1 VVLVRIHVIKNGETL
16 WHIAQT
22 YGTTVNQIIQA
33 NGVDNPNGLVVGESL
48 VIPAPYHQYIVQ
60 RGDTL
65 SSIARRFGINV
76 QEIIA
81 ANQIADPSNLAVG
94 QVLTIPVIY
103 HAIRS
108 GETLWSIARRYG
120 TTVDAIAQA
129 NQIENPSMISTGQ
142 TLKIPEA
149 TRPVIEVNAYLTR
162 MGQGGADLI
171 APLTPYFTYVSPF
184 SHKINNDGSIA
195 PINDDLIINTAWRGR
210 TAPFLILTNIVENFS
225 SSHAALIL
233 RNPDLQN
240 TIITNVLRMLKE
252 KGYAGLN
259 IDFEYVYPE
268 DRENYNQFL
277 RRMAER
283 LRPEGYLVST
293 ALAPKVRG
301 DQQGLL
307 YEAHD
312 YPVHGQLVDFS
323 VLMTYEWGWSGGKPW
338 AIAPINQVRK
348 VLDYA
353 VTVIPRN
360 KIMMGTPIYG
370 RDWKIPWV
378 QGTHAKTVSPK
389 QAVNLAG
396 KYGAPIQYDETYQAP
411 FFRYTDEM
419 GQQHEVWF
427 EDVRSMQ
434 AKYDLVKEYKLRGLS
449 YWVLGPSFPQNWPLL
464 ASNFTPRKR

>member
-1 VVLVRIHVIKNGETL
+1 VRIHVVQPGETVTSIARKNGTN
-16 WHIAQT
+16 I
-22 YGTTVNQIIQA
+22 NQIIA
-33 NGVDNPNGLVVGESL
+33 LNGLDNPNVLVVGESL
-48 VIPAPYHQYIVQ
+48 VIPVPYKQYIVQ
-60 RGDTL
+60 SGD
-65 SSIARRFGINV
+65 
-76 QEIIA
+76 
-81 ANQIADPSNLAVG
+81 
-94 QVLTIPVIY
+94 
-103 HAIRS
+103 
-108 GETLWSIARRYG
+108 TLWSIANRYG
-120 TTVDAIAQA
+120 TTVEAIVQE
-129 NQIENPSMISTGQ
+129 NNIQNPSIITIGQ
-142 TLKIPEA
+142 ILRIPDA
-149 TRPVIEVNAYLTR
+149 PKPVIEVNAYLTR
-162 MGQGGADLI
+162 MGQAGADTI
-171 APLTPYFTYVSPF
+171 APLTPNFTYVSPF

-195 PINDDLIINTAWRGR
+195 PLNDDLIINTAWQGR

-240 TIITNVLRMLKE
+240 TIITNVLSMIKE
-252 KGYAGLN
+252 KGYIGLN

-277 RRMAER
+277 RRVVER

-301 DQQGLL
+301 DQKGLL

-338 AIAPINQVRK
+338 AIAPISEVRK

-360 KIMMGTPIYG
+360 KIMMGIPLYG

-378 QGTHAKTVSPK
+378 QGTYAKTVSPK
-389 QAVNLAG
+389 QAVNLAA
-396 KYGAPIQYDETYQAP
+396 KYGASIQYDQNYQSP
-411 FFRYTDEM
+411 YFRYTDES

-427 EDVRSMQ
+427 EDARSMQ
-434 AKYDLVKEYKLRGLS
+434 AKYNLVKEYGIRGLS

-464 ASNFTPRKR
+464 TANFIPRKR